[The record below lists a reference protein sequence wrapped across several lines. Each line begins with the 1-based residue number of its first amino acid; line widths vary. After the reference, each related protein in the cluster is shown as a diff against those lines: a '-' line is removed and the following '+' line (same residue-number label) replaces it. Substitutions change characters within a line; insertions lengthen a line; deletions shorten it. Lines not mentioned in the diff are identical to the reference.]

1 MSQCITSKNGNT
13 DIPQTTTAIKAATS
27 MAPGNTKRG
36 QSVDDLALTASRPT
50 WRDSLK
56 AKKQKLK
63 QRSLTFDHF
72 YRYVCRCWNRYLLR
86 GKKNSL
92 SQQITHE
99 FNFTFY
105 WSVNLHI
112 YTYRLKSDFGVFEP
126 HFDWKDFDW
135 ISKKFLARF
144 S

>member
-13 DIPQTTTAIKAATS
+13 NIPQATTAIKAATI
-27 MAPGNTKRG
+27 MAPTGNTKRG

-72 YRYVCRCWNRYLLR
+72 YRYVCRCWNRYSLR
-86 GKKNSL
+86 FGWKKKIAYPSRSHMNS
-92 SQQITHE
+92 I
-99 FNFTFY
+99 
-105 WSVNLHI
+105 LHSI
-112 YTYRLKSDFGVFEP
+112 DP
-126 HFDWKDFDW
+126 
-135 ISKKFLARF
+135 
-144 S
+144 

>member
-72 YRYVCRCWNRYLLR
+72 YRYVDFGIDICSGSA

-92 SQQITHE
+92 SLQISHE
-99 FNFTFY
+99 FNFTFCS
-105 WSVNLHI
+105 SVNLHI
-112 YTYRLKSDFGVFEP
+112 YTY
-126 HFDWKDFDW
+126 
-135 ISKKFLARF
+135 
-144 S
+144 

>member
-72 YRYVCRCWNRYLLR
+72 YRYVDFGIDIRSGSA

-92 SQQITHE
+92 S
-99 FNFTFY
+99 
-105 WSVNLHI
+105 
-112 YTYRLKSDFGVFEP
+112 
-126 HFDWKDFDW
+126 
-135 ISKKFLARF
+135 LADLT
-144 S
+144 

>member
-27 MAPGNTKRG
+27 MAPGSTKRG

-72 YRYVCRCWNRYLLR
+72 YRYVCRFWNLLCYCVYR
-86 GKKNSL
+86 DYREITNEMFSL
-92 SQQITHE
+92 TQSKL
-99 FNFTFY
+99 Y
-105 WSVNLHI
+105 
-112 YTYRLKSDFGVFEP
+112 
-126 HFDWKDFDW
+126 
-135 ISKKFLARF
+135 ISKFLGPIK
-144 S
+144 